1 MKSPSLIPAALWAA
15 VACITLALPCGA
27 AAPPAEG
34 FLKGPYLQNPTQAA
48 ITIMWASERKADAT
62 VIYGVGKADVK
73 AEGAPTVQKIDFP
86 GTPYVDK
93 GKVVYPPAQT
103 EYVYTM
109 TLTKLKP
116 GTTYCYTVELGGE
129 KSGGTFTTVPKN
141 TKKFSFIAYGD
152 SRSNPTA
159 HGAVAG
165 NFRRHDPAFILHM
178 GDLVGSGAYR
188 EYGREFF
195 EPLDDIIRYVP
206 IWLARGNHE
215 GSAVAYKQLF
225 TLPRDELTY
234 SFDYGNAHFACLDS
248 NDFSGQVKMLEW
260 LEKDLA
266 ASKARWK
273 IVYYHEPT
281 YDFGSHRSRW
291 GREDFAPVF
300 RKHGVDISLSGHS
313 HVYERFRPMYTP
325 GENDN
330 HPITYFV
337 TGGGGAGLYSV
348 QASKLLASSSREFH
362 YVLFTIEGD
371 TLTGR
376 TITAAGKTIDTFTIS
391 KPRGKHDR
399 TYLDKAFSEKEMEG
413 Q

>member
-1 MKSPSLIPAALWAA
+1 MLWTV
-15 VACITLALPCGA
+15 VACLAL
-27 AAPPAEG
+27 AAPARAAEPPAGG
-34 FLKGPYLQNPTQAA
+34 FVKGPYLQNPTQAA
-48 ITIMWASERKADAT
+48 ITIMWASDRKADAT
-62 VIYGVGKADVK
+62 VTYGVGKATER
-73 AEGAPTVQKIDFP
+73 AEGTPTVQKIDFP
-86 GTPYVDK
+86 GMPYVDR

-116 GTTYCYTVELGGE
+116 GTSYCYVVELGGK
-129 KSGGTFTTVPKN
+129 KSGGTFTTIPEK

-152 SRSNPTA
+152 SRSNPTTHA
-159 HGAVAG
+159 GVAG

-178 GDLVGSGAYR
+178 GDMVGSGAYR

-195 EPLDDIIRYVP
+195 QPLDDVIRYVP
-206 IWLARGNHE
+206 VWPARGNHE
-215 GSAVAYKQLF
+215 GDAVAYRQF
-225 TLPRDELTY
+225 FALPGTEFLY
-234 SFDYGNAHFACLDS
+234 SFDYGNAHFVCLDS
-248 NDFSGQVKMLEW
+248 NDFSGNAKTLEW

-273 IVYYHEPT
+273 IVFYHEPT

-291 GREDFAPVF
+291 GRDDFAPVF

-337 TGGGGAGLYSV
+337 TGGGGAGAYSF
-348 QASKLLASSSREFH
+348 QQSKLLASASREYH
-362 YVLFTIEGD
+362 YILFTIEGD
-371 TLTGR
+371 TLTGK
-376 TITAAGKTIDTFTIS
+376 TITAAGTTIDSFTIS
-391 KPRGKHDR
+391 KPGGRYAGS
-399 TYLDKAFSEKEMEG
+399 YLDRAFPEDEFSTP
-413 Q
+413 